1 MRADAQA
8 SAKVAWPC
16 VRCLDWEV
24 PRCHYKPCGVK
35 GLVTRC
41 GLSPGIRSCTL
52 APPLAVRGHLSGWAL
67 VRQVDWRT
75 LCSEL
80 LHWLTAME
88 CPGPVLL

>member
-41 GLSPGIRSCTL
+41 GLSPWNR
-52 APPLAVRGHLSGWAL
+52 
-67 VRQVDWRT
+67 
-75 LCSEL
+75 
-80 LHWLTAME
+80 
-88 CPGPVLL
+88 

>member
-24 PRCHYKPCGVK
+24 PRCHYKPCVVK

-41 GLSPGIRSCTL
+41 GLS
-52 APPLAVRGHLSGWAL
+52 GWAL
-67 VRQVDWRT
+67 VRQGEWST
-75 LCSEL
+75 QNSEL
-80 LHWLTAME
+80 LHWLTTME
-88 CPGPVLL
+88 CPGPVLP